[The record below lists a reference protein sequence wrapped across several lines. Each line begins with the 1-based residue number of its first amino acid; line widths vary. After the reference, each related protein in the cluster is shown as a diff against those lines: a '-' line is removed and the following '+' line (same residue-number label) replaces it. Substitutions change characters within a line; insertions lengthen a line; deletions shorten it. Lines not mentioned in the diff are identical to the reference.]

1 MLSLST
7 NDFSGVSRVAR
18 WNDIVAEVFTPLE
31 IMARQPD
38 QFEGAVD
45 SVSLGDVHL
54 ANVVASPARILRTAR
69 HTSVSRTRHYFLHMQ
84 MKGELLVSQD
94 GQEAHLQEG
103 DMVLCDSALPYTLEN
118 KERCSLLVMIAS
130 PAELKRR
137 LPSPEIALGRKLH
150 GSRGLSSALS
160 GMLSGIWN
168 EVKNREDISVAPK
181 IGENL
186 MDMLAICCMDEFG
199 TKAIDSAI
207 ASSRRSHIR
216 CYIES
221 NLSDPDLT
229 VASIAKAFR
238 ISPRYLHMLFAE
250 EDETISGFVRRRRL
264 EECKKKLGDP
274 MWRQRSITE
283 LAYAWGFNNTTH
295 FARVFREKYGVSPRD
310 FRNSA
315 VDKTLMLQ

>member
-1 MLSLST
+1 MLRLST
-7 NDFSGVSRVAR
+7 NDFSGASRVAR

-31 IMARQPD
+31 IMARQPE

-45 SVSLGDVHL
+45 SVQLGDVHL

-69 HTSVSRTRHYFLHMQ
+69 HTSISRTRHYFLHLQ
-84 MKGELLVSQD
+84 LKGELLVSQD

-103 DMVLCDSALPYTLEN
+103 DMVLCDSALPYVLEN
-118 KERCSLLVMIAS
+118 KERCSTLVMIAT

-137 LPSPEIALGRKLH
+137 LPSPEIALGRRMH
-150 GSRGLSSALS
+150 GSKGLSAALS
-160 GMLSGIWN
+160 CMLAGVWR
-168 EVKNREDISVAPK
+168 EVKSREEIAVAPK

-199 TKAIDSAI
+199 SKAIDSAI

-221 NLSDPDLT
+221 NLSDPELT

-310 FRNSA
+310 FRNGA
-315 VDKTLMLQ
+315 VDNAPMLQ